1 MKRMTLFAGGVL
13 ALGLLSMGAG
23 APVARAGAAD
33 GKLAGQAKAILEK
46 HCAKC
51 HSTTKSAGLDV
62 RDHKG
67 MLAVRKK
74 RKGDYSFIV
83 PKDLKKSALWQAIDS
98 DGMPLEGDPVPQVE
112 KKVIKAWIEAG
123 APAFTT
129 AVAAKR
135 SYVSIRE
142 VLTAIRDHL
151 RSAEPEDAPYL
162 RYFTMTHL
170 HNNPEISDEQ
180 LGRHYAAL
188 AKALNS
194 MHWKKTLVKPAPIDR
209 RKTVFAIDLR
219 DLDWDRKKYEKR
231 DRWSVLLRRYPY
243 GLDFSDSQDD
253 AVVRIEKEIRKLAR
267 YTQVDVRGD
276 WFVAQATR
284 PPLYEEMLR
293 LPKTVETLERKLGVD
308 VYANFQ
314 RNRLMRAGYARSFVS
329 KQNRLVERHEALYG
343 AYWKSYDFKKGKEK
357 GNLLDFPLGPHFRQT
372 RGGKF
377 PYADV
382 AFAHDG
388 GEMIFHLP
396 NGLQGY
402 YLTDARG
409 RYLDKGP
416 VEVVSDDK
424 KTAGTA
430 EIVNGLSCMGCHKN
444 GMIETVLDEV
454 RSGTSVSGPAREK
467 VQRLYPPRSVL
478 LRHVE
483 EDSQRFL
490 VALEKTIRPFLAGAD
505 RDRPIKDVVEPIGEL
520 VRQYYNPDLTLAVAA
535 CELGYEKPDELKTAL
550 RGSDKMRALGLRTLL
565 GGGLLKREDW
575 DRHEGSSLFQRAAL
589 NLGIGSVRKQ

>member
-1 MKRMTLFAGGVL
+1 MKRMALFAGVVL
-13 ALGLLSMGAG
+13 ALGILMPIGAG
-23 APVARAGAAD
+23 TSVARAQAPD
-33 GKLAGQAKAILEK
+33 GKLAGQARAILEK

-51 HSTTKSAGLDV
+51 HTTTKSAGLDV

-74 RKGDYSFIV
+74 RKADYSFIV

-98 DGMPLEGDPVPQVE
+98 DSMPLEGDPVPQAD

-123 APAFTT
+123 APAFST
-129 AVAAKR
+129 AVASR
-135 SYVSIRE
+135 RPFVSVRK
-142 VLTAIRDHL
+142 VLTALRDHL
-151 RSAEPEDAPYL
+151 REARPEDRPYL

-170 HNNPEISDEQ
+170 HNNPQISDEQ
-180 LGRHYAAL
+180 LRRHYAAL

-194 MHWKKTLVKPAPIDR
+194 MHWKKTLVKPAAIDR
-209 RKTVFAIDLR
+209 HKTVFAIDLR
-219 DLDWDRKKYEKR
+219 DLDWDRKKYEKT

-243 GLDFSDSQDD
+243 GLDYSDSQED
-253 AVVRIEKEIRKLAR
+253 AVVRIEKEIRTLSR
-267 YTQVDVRGD
+267 YTLVDVRGD

-293 LPKTVETLERKLGVD
+293 LPKTVRTLEKKLGVD

-343 AYWKSYDFKKGKEK
+343 AYWKSYDFKKGNER
-357 GNLLDFPLGPHFRQT
+357 GNLLDFPLGPHFRQP

-377 PYADV
+377 PYAEV

-409 RYLDKGP
+409 RYLDRGP

-430 EIVNGLSCMGCHKN
+430 EIVNGLSCMACHKN

-483 EDSQRFL
+483 EDSQRF
-490 VALEKTIRPFLAGAD
+490 VSALEKTIRPFLAGAD
-505 RDRPIKDVVEPIGEL
+505 RDRPIKDVVEPIG
-520 VRQYYNPDLTLAVAA
+520 
-535 CELGYEKPDELKTAL
+535 
-550 RGSDKMRALGLRTLL
+550 
-565 GGGLLKREDW
+565 
-575 DRHEGSSLFQRAAL
+575 
-589 NLGIGSVRKQ
+589 